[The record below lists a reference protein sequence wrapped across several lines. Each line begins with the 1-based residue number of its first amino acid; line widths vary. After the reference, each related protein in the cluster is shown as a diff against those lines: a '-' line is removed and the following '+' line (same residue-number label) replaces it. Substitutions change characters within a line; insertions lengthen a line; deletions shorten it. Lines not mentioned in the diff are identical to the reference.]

1 MRFSVGQ
8 LSNRRWG
15 IYSDSKLLATYDC
28 RDTCLKVLELLQ
40 TKQILSNNS
49 YKQST
54 QIAEKAA

>member
-1 MRFSVGQ
+1 MRFSIGQ

-28 RDTCLKVLELLQ
+28 RNTCLKVLELLQ
-40 TKQILSNNS
+40 TKHKLSNQP
-49 YKQST
+49 YQQPT